1 MTSREFKVQ
10 GSKFKVQSLVIV
22 LAGLVFMSACG
33 GSKAENKQ
41 PNAKAANSSALPQ
54 SFDVTTAA
62 AIKRELPQYFEATGT
77 LAGDEQTD
85 VAPIIGGKVVLVGVD
100 LGTFVKKGDMLAKLD
115 DRDAQ
120 LRLEQAQ
127 AQLSQQEATVRQAEE
142 RLGLK
147 SNQKFD
153 PLQVPDVR
161 NARAALNLAE
171 KQFRRYEKLL
181 ESGDV
186 SRSTFDVQK
195 AQFEQA
201 QQAYE
206 TAVNVARQ
214 NYAAV
219 QTARAGLQSIRVQ
232 IEQAKKAINDSVI
245 YSPMAGFVADRPVDV
260 GEYVTT
266 TSKIA
271 TIVRTNPLRMKIDV
285 PEQSVPSVKVGQT
298 VSLTTSAYPDKI
310 FNGHVARISPNVNTT
325 SRTLTVEAEVNNSE
339 GLLKPGQFAT
349 ARIAQPLTESAV
361 MIPARAVRTEG
372 NVNRVF
378 VIKDGKAEQRL
389 VQLGRT
395 DGDMVEVKT
404 GIKENE
410 KVATGNV
417 DKLADGSSVKE

>member
-1 MTSREFKVQ
+1 MRLPIADCRLPILI
-10 GSKFKVQSLVIV
+10 LVLMV
-22 LAGLVFMSACG
+22 SVFMTACSG
-33 GSKAENKQ
+33 LSKAENKE
-41 PNAKAANSSALPQ
+41 AKTNGNNESPQAIDVMTSSAIQ
-54 SFDVTTAA
+54 
-62 AIKRELPQYFEATGT
+62 RELPRYFEATGT
-77 LAGDEQTD
+77 LASDEQTD
-85 VAPIIGGKVVLVGVD
+85 VAPLIGGKVVAVGVD
-100 LGTFVKKGDMLAKLD
+100 LGSFVKKGDMLVRLD
-115 DRDAQ
+115 DRDAR

-127 AQLSQQEATVRQAEE
+127 AQLAQQEATVRQAEE

-147 SNQKFD
+147 PNQKFD
-153 PLQVPDVR
+153 VMRVPDVR
-161 NARAALNLAE
+161 NAMAALNLAD

-201 QQAYE
+201 EEAYE
-206 TAVNVARQ
+206 TALNVARQ

-232 IEQAKKAINDSVI
+232 IEQARKAINDSVI
-245 YSPMAGFVADRPVDV
+245 YSPIAGFVADRPADV

-266 TSKIA
+266 NSKIA

-285 PEQSVPSVKVGQT
+285 PEQSVPFVKVGQT
-298 VSLTTSAYPDKI
+298 VSLTTSAYPDKT
-310 FNGHVARISPNVNTT
+310 FNGHVARISPNINAT
-325 SRTLTVEAEVNNSE
+325 SRTLTVEAEINNSE

-349 ARIAQPLTESAV
+349 ARILQPRSEAAV

-372 NVNRVF
+372 NVSRVF

-389 VQLGRT
+389 VQLGQT
-395 DGDMVEVKT
+395 DNDMIEIKT
-404 GIKENE
+404 GIKEGE

-417 DKLADGSSVKE
+417 DKLADGSLIKQ